1 MAPPIASSASLL
13 FNYFIPKGFSEQL
26 FLKPKGS
33 YKKKEAT
40 KKMRCCSPCHI
51 ALICINRYLF
61 FYARHLHFRLP
72 ETGYSPQ
79 PRHTG
84 QLRPARRGTLLDVA
98 HDDRR
103 VAGSARRFGPKR
115 YTADFRGLLPERW
128 SIAEAIS
135 QIVRWIIS
143 CAPFGVLGLVFTTI
157 SQQGIAGLPLLC
169 VCPSGFAM
177 PG

>member
-61 FYARHLHFRLP
+61 FYARHLHFRLS
-72 ETGYSPQ
+72 ETGHPPQ

-103 VAGSARRFGPKR
+103 VAGSARRFSPKR
-115 YTADFRGLLPERW
+115 YTTDFRGLLPERW
-128 SIAEAIS
+128 
-135 QIVRWIIS
+135 
-143 CAPFGVLGLVFTTI
+143 APPYEVTLDSGRAHGDVSGLKAI